1 MQDPQY
7 RHIRFVRL
15 RNQQQTEA
23 LVRELRQN
31 SR

>member
-1 MQDPQY
+1 QDPQY
-7 RHIRFVRL
+7 QHIRFVRL
-15 RNQQQTEA
+15 RDQQQTEA